1 MNLLENKKS
10 RLDMLFCKINKEGY
24 RPFLIESY
32 SIARPSG
39 LPVSHSY

>member
-1 MNLLENKKS
+1 MNRYENKKN
-10 RLDMLFCKINKEGY
+10 RLDMLFCKINKEWY
-24 RPFLIESY
+24 DPFLIEPY